1 MLPLTGPSRLK
12 LVLVAFLLALGIAL
26 ELAGVIDVRQSLA
39 LARANAD
46 HWWLVLVLILI
57 QAAMFS
63 FALAGSL
70 FLWIAAPIYPPLT
83 ATFIL
88 TAGGTLGGL
97 GAYFLSRYLTREWVE
112 HIESSRTYRFLQRRD
127 NFYALFAMRVFPAFP
142 HAIVNYSAGLLKA
155 KLPHFVFA
163 AILGIGIKS
172 YIYASV
178 ISRASE
184 QLDPRLLFD
193 WRVIAP
199 LLGMSALGVLLVY
212 LERRK
217 VIP

>member
-1 MLPLTGPSRLK
+1 MSWLK
-12 LVLVAFLLALGIAL
+12 LALIVTLLALGLVL
-26 ELAGVIDVRQSLA
+26 EISGVIDVREALA

-46 HWWLVLVLILI
+46 HWWLVLLLILL
-57 QAAMFS
+57 QALLFS

-97 GAYFLSRYLTREWVE
+97 GAYLVAGYLSREWVRRVE
-112 HIESSRTYRFLQRRD
+112 TSSAYRYLQRRD
-127 NFYALFAMRVFPAFP
+127 NFYALFAMRVFPGFP
-142 HAIVNYSAGLLKA
+142 HSIVNFSSALLKA
-155 KLPHFVFA
+155 KLVPFVLA

-184 QLDPRLLFD
+184 RFGPQLLLDP
-193 WRVIAP
+193 RVIAP
-199 LLGMSALGVLLVY
+199 LVGLSVLALLLVY
-212 LERRK
+212 VDRRDRG
-217 VIP
+217 